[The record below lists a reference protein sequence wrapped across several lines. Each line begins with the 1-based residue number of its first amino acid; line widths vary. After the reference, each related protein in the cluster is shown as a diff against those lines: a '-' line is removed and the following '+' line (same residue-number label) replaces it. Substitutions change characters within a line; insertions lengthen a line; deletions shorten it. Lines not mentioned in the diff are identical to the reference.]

1 VISDSVPDGAPRGV
15 TSPTSR
21 VFLALYLGFVVVV
34 VAYLS
39 SSPTGYE
46 AGDLTVLW
54 RGAHALIEGV
64 APYGATPREPKDRL
78 LYPLPAVLL
87 VSPLALLSPRVAGA
101 IWSGFGMA
109 LIAWVALGR
118 FGVHGLGVVLSRS
131 AERAVA
137 LAQWSPLFLAGAVL
151 PPFQFIAAAKPTLAL
166 LVFAYRPTR
175 WAAIGGAALLAL
187 SFVVRPTWLGEW
199 VAQTDGITYYAPA
212 AAIWRGGGPLLLLAL
227 LRWRRP
233 EARLLC
239 AMACV
244 PHNFIWYDQL
254 LLFLVPRTA
263 REVWLLSALS
273 WVSSFV
279 ASAAFTRLG
288 LTEPDG
294 QVAFRAPIVAL
305 MYLPCLLLVLR
316 RPNAAAR

>member
-1 VISDSVPDGAPRGV
+1 M
-15 TSPTSR
+15 SPTLR
-21 VFLALYLGFVVVV
+21 AFLALYLGFVVGVV
-34 VAYLS
+34 IYLS
-39 SSPTGYE
+39 SSPAGYE

-54 RGAHALIEGV
+54 RGARTLMEGGS
-64 APYGATPREPKDRL
+64 PYGATPREPQARL

-87 VSPLALLSPRVAGA
+87 VWPLALLPPRLAGA

-109 LIAWVALGR
+109 LMAWVALGR

-137 LAQWSPLFLAGAVL
+137 LAQWSPLFLAGAVV

-175 WAAIGGAALLAL
+175 WAAIGGTVLLVL
-187 SFVVRPTWLGEW
+187 SFAVRPTWLEEW
-199 VAQTDGITYYAPA
+199 VAQTNGITYYAPA

-233 EARLLC
+233 EARLLV

-254 LLFLVPRTA
+254 LLFLIPRSA
-263 REVWLLSALS
+263 REVWMLSALS

-279 ASAAFTRLG
+279 ATVAFTRLG
-288 LTEPDG
+288 LAEPDG

-305 MYLPCLLLVLR
+305 MYLPCLFLVLQ